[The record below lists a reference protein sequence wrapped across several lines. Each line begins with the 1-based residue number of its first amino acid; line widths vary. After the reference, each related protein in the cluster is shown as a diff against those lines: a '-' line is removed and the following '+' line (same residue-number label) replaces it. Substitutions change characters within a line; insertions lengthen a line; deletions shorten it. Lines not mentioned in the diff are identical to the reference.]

1 VINLFISLTEKVM
14 VVSLSSLQ
22 NDSVPDKVEVTKFN
36 LPADILLLLDLAHG
50 PESDAGH
57 NLWVKMQNYAKNRG
71 AVWYS
76 FYFIFEHVNLVL
88 CLIFTLLLIIV
99 KVTLDPKLL
108 PVL

>member
-1 VINLFISLTEKVM
+1 MFCFLTEKAM

-57 NLWVKMQNYAKNRG
+57 TLWVKMQNYAKKRG

-76 FYFIFEHVNLVL
+76 IY
-88 CLIFTLLLIIV
+88 
-99 KVTLDPKLL
+99 
-108 PVL
+108 

>member
-1 VINLFISLTEKVM
+1 M

-57 NLWVKMQNYAKNRG
+57 TLWVKMQNYAKNRG
-71 AVWYS
+71 TVYYS
-76 FYFIFEHVNLVL
+76 INGSKSYLIVLYCTTGSIGLQCKNVLVHMRDSQL
-88 CLIFTLLLIIV
+88 
-99 KVTLDPKLL
+99 KSKM
-108 PVL
+108 

>member
-1 VINLFISLTEKVM
+1 MFIFLTEKAM

-50 PESDAGH
+50 SESDAGH
-57 NLWVKMQNYAKNRG
+57 TLWVKMQNYAKNRG

-76 FYFIFEHVNLVL
+76 IY
-88 CLIFTLLLIIV
+88 
-99 KVTLDPKLL
+99 
-108 PVL
+108 

>member
-1 VINLFISLTEKVM
+1 MFIFLTEKAM

-57 NLWVKMQNYAKNRG
+57 TLWVKMQNYAKNRG
-71 AVWYS
+71 AVLVWYS
-76 FYFIFEHVNLVL
+76 IY
-88 CLIFTLLLIIV
+88 
-99 KVTLDPKLL
+99 
-108 PVL
+108 

>member
-1 VINLFISLTEKVM
+1 MFIFLTEKAM

-57 NLWVKMQNYAKNRG
+57 TLWVKMQNYAKTRG
-71 AVWYS
+71 AVLVWYS
-76 FYFIFEHVNLVL
+76 IY
-88 CLIFTLLLIIV
+88 
-99 KVTLDPKLL
+99 
-108 PVL
+108 